1 MASWSQYE
9 AGEPS
14 YDATNPEIPG
24 TDADGLRLAS
34 YRRTISPRHFVS
46 GVVYRCVVSRT
57 QTVDPHARDSAV
69 VACCLAAGAVSDAAL
84 SDRRKAAI
92 LMDCLGVLAAISP
105 PGQVMTFGQLRAGLT
120 MPLRELLPAT
130 IDLGSTGDVVLLDA
144 EGMLSPEA
152 EDVCHEH
159 FIECAALDQHWS
171 QARVRAEQEEQRLY
185 LALRDLGAESY
196 TRARELLTDNP
207 AGDLRTLRRKWDEL
221 WPRFGDYTPISGWRW
236 AQLNGWWFACPS
248 CHWPMRV
255 IEGDH
260 LATVR
265 CDAHDLRGIR
275 YTAQTDNAGGKPPVL
290 QPAGRDAPPVAGQPA
305 TSDHLAVSRSV
316 WRYVTL
322 PGVLECQLRDR
333 ARGLGAQVEM
343 WPDCDSYDV
352 LIEVGSK
359 EWRVDAKAWASP
371 DRLADAFRVK
381 STAVRLYI
389 VLPDHQQWACTALD
403 EQLRAQG
410 YRVRTAG
417 QLMDEVSREAGKTR

>member
-1 MASWSQYE
+1 MNTERYYAQAW
-9 AGEPS
+9 EPA
-14 YDATNPEIPG
+14 ATRGSNP
-24 TDADGLRLAS
+24 TD
-34 YRRTISPRHFVS
+34 FVG
-46 GVVYRCVVSRT
+46 GVVYRCVVPRT
-57 QTVDPHARDSAV
+57 QIVDQHARDSAV

-92 LMDCLGVLAAISP
+92 LMDCLGVLAALSP
-105 PGQVMTFGQLRAGLT
+105 PGQVMTFGQFRAGLT
-120 MPLRELLPAT
+120 RPLRELLPAT

-144 EGMLSPEA
+144 EGVLSPEA

-159 FIECAALDQHWS
+159 FIGCAALDQHWS

-185 LALRDLGAESY
+185 LTLRDLGAEGY

-260 LATVR
+260 LAAVR

-275 YTAQTDNAGGKPPVL
+275 YTAQTDNAGGKLPVL

-322 PGVLECQLRDR
+322 PGVLECELRDH

-352 LIEVGSK
+352 LIEAGSR

-371 DRLADAFRVK
+371 DRLADAFRGK
-381 STAVRLYI
+381 STAAPLYI

-417 QLMDEVSREAGKTR
+417 QLMDEVGREARKT